1 MASVMDFASAL
12 GDRLLFVAAFLFVLT
27 VVVFIHELGHFLVAR
42 WCGVAV
48 STFSIGF
55 GREICG
61 FVDKHG
67 TRWRIAWIPL
77 GGYVKFM
84 DDDNA
89 ASVPRREDPRQV
101 SPEHDPGSFHGKPVW
116 QRAAVVAAG
125 PIANFILAIVIFT
138 GMMMLI
144 GIVTLEPR
152 VGAVVPDS
160 PAAAAGFK
168 AGDLILSIDGREIE
182 DFSELKHVVTI
193 NPGRPLNFVVDRG
206 GSRVTLTVVPELREQ
221 QDTIAGKHKS
231 ALIGIQSPSTERRIV
246 QRSVGPI
253 EALGRAIGRTKD
265 IVVGTASYIRDV
277 VTRIQDPDQLGG
289 VIRIADVSGQVAKL
303 GPEYLIN
310 LVAILSVSI
319 GLLNLLPIP
328 LLDGGHL
335 LFFAIEAVRRKPLS
349 PRIQEFGLKIGFGVV
364 LALFI
369 FTTINDLPILRKW
382 LS

>member
-1 MASVMDFASAL
+1 MASVWEFAGAL
-12 GDRLLFVAAFLFVLT
+12 GDRLLFVAAFLFVLS

-42 WCGVAV
+42 WCGVTV

-61 FVDKHG
+61 FVDRHG
-67 TRWRIAWIPL
+67 TRWRVAWVPL

-89 ASVPRREDPRQV
+89 ASLPTRDSN
-101 SPEHDPGSFHGKPVW
+101 SPANLVLDDGSFHGKPVW
-116 QRAAVVAAG
+116 KRAAVVAAG

-138 GMMMLI
+138 GMMLLV

-152 VGAVVPDS
+152 VGAVMPDS

-168 AGDLILSIDGREIE
+168 AGDLVLSIDGREIE
-182 DFSELKHVVTI
+182 EFAELQHVVTI
-193 NPGRPLNFVVDRG
+193 NPGRTLKVVVDRAG
-206 GSRVTLTVVPELREQ
+206 QRMTLTVVPQLKEQ
-221 QDTIAGKHKS
+221 QDTIAGKHKR
-231 ALIGIQSPSTERRIV
+231 ALIGIQSPGTAGRIV
-246 QRSVGPI
+246 QRNVGLL
-253 EALGRAIGRTKD
+253 EALGRAIGRTRD
-265 IVVGTASYIRDV
+265 VVVGTASYIGDV
-277 VTRIQDPDQLGG
+277 VTMIQGPEQLGG

-319 GLLNLLPIP
+319 GLLNLMPIP

-335 LFFAIEAVRRKPLS
+335 LFFAVEAIRRKPLS
-349 PRIQEFGLKIGFGVV
+349 PRVQEIGLKIGFGVV

-369 FTTINDLPILRKW
+369 FTTLNDLPILKKW